1 LLVLDNLFIRV
12 SFLSSKR
19 NALVYQVRAVYKKWE
34 QWKQT
39 APRNLTAE
47 EADPARKVQP
57 KHASNPTAGRVPF
70 APCQVG
76 ASAHTAGHATPAA
89 TWARGAKACEGP
101 GPPTRGIPF
110 FSCWGNSSAGWDK
123 TDGFRLLS
131 GPPPVMGFGAHSFFF
146 NSKKA
151 EVRGLP
157 PTERSCRGGLTSRFL
172 ARSFFLFVR
181 REVLVDKA
189 GKLQVSVKNCGSGQN
204 ETIAAAVEGFSG

>member
-1 LLVLDNLFIRV
+1 V

-57 KHASNPTAGRVPF
+57 KHPSNPTAGRVPF
-70 APCQVG
+70 PPCQVG

-146 NSKKA
+146 QFK
-151 EVRGLP
+151 EG
-157 PTERSCRGGLTSRFL
+157 RSPWSSADRKVVSRWIDISFSSPFL
-172 ARSFFLFVR
+172 FLFVR
-181 REVLVDKA
+181 REVLVDEA